1 MTVIEPLKSSGIR
14 VAISA
19 VNHSPNYMITERIA
33 LVMLDGEVPERK
45 DDPHYTRQFY
55 KSIQAFAN
63 ASLKL
68 CEEGKFKK
76 LEQFLKVA
84 FRLFKEGNE
93 TVKSGIVDIYLYTL
107 SHSLDQQPNARKWIE
122 PFMPGELRIAYAQ
135 LHHASSL

>member
-1 MTVIEPLKSSGIR
+1 MTGIESLNRSGIP
-14 VAISA
+14 VAQSG
-19 VNHSPNYMITERIA
+19 VNHSQHYMITERIA
-33 LVMLDGEVPERK
+33 LVMLDGELPERK

-68 CEEGKFKK
+68 CDEGKFKK

-93 TVKSGIVDIYLYTL
+93 TVKAGIVDIYLYTL
-107 SHSLDQQPNARKWIE
+107 SHSLDQRPNARKWIE
-122 PFMPGELRIAYAQ
+122 PFMPGDLRIAYAQ